1 MTRVL
6 VAAAASVALATTPLR
21 AQSIERALFLITRG
35 VDTLAVERASRAGRS
50 GEGTL
55 LVGGPVVARI
65 GQQVTLADSGTVE
78 RVVTTIW
85 KGARGDSVQQRSVLT
100 FYRDSALAH
109 VEKSAAPTLPPDQRF
124 RVTAGSI
131 PFVNLSG
138 LSVELLLQRAHALG
152 RDTARIPVIVLGG
165 GSMTATVARL
175 GADSVVMTM
184 GGVAIR
190 VHADSAGRLLG
201 AVVPSQSLVFERLP
215 ADAPAAAWTPR
226 SAATATVSYAA
237 PEGAPYTAEEVKVRT
252 PAGLTLA
259 GTLTIPTHRAGTRA
273 PAVVLITGSGAQ
285 DRDEGTPM
293 LEQWRPFRE
302 IADTLSRRGIAVLRL
317 DDRGVGGSDAGPATA
332 TSADYADDIRAA
344 LAWLRARPEVNAAR
358 LGLVGHSE
366 GAIIAPMVA
375 AGDARLRGIALIA
388 GTATPGRQIS
398 ESQIRYLF
406 DQDTTITRAHRDS
419 LLALA
424 MHEADSVFAIP
435 GWQHFFAS
443 YDPLPT
449 ARRVRVPTLILQ
461 GETDRQ
467 VPPQQARMLA
477 DAMRAAGNRR
487 VTVRTFPRMNHLMVE
502 DPTGDL
508 RHYRNLPS
516 YRVRKDL
523 LGMLA
528 DWLAKTL

>member
-1 MTRVL
+1 
-6 VAAAASVALATTPLR
+6 
-21 AQSIERALFLITRG
+21 
-35 VDTLAVERASRAGRS
+35 
-50 GEGTL
+50 
-55 LVGGPVVARI
+55 
-65 GQQVTLADSGTVE
+65 
-78 RVVTTIW
+78 
-85 KGARGDSVQQRSVLT
+85 
-100 FYRDSALAH
+100 
-109 VEKSAAPTLPPDQRF
+109 VEKSAAPSPPPDQRF
-124 RVTAGSI
+124 RVAPGSI

-138 LSVELLLQRAHALG
+138 MSVELLLHRARALG
-152 RDTARIPVIVLGG
+152 RDTVRIPVIVLGG
-165 GSMTATVARL
+165 GSTTATVARQ

-190 VHADSAGRLLG
+190 VHTDSVGRLLG
-201 AVVPSQSLVFERLP
+201 AVVPAQSLAFRRLP
-215 ADAPAAAWTPR
+215 GDAPVAAWTPR
-226 SAATATVSYAA
+226 PAATSSVSYGA
-237 PEGAPYTAEEVKVRT
+237 PAGAPYTAEDVMVRT

-259 GTLTIPTHRAGTRA
+259 GTLTMPAHRAGARV

-285 DRDEGTPM
+285 DRDENTPF

-317 DDRGVGGSDAGPATA
+317 DDRGVGASDAGSATA

-358 LGLVGHSE
+358 IGLVGHSE
-366 GAIIAPMVA
+366 GGIIAPMVA
-375 AGDARLRGIALIA
+375 AADARLRGIAVIA
-388 GTATPGRQIS
+388 ATATPGRQIS
-398 ESQIRYLF
+398 ESQIRYLV

-419 LLALA
+419 LLVLA

-449 ARRVRVPTLILQ
+449 VRRIRVPTLILQ

-467 VPPQQARMLA
+467 VPPAQARMLA

-508 RHYRNLPS
+508 RHYRDLTS

-523 LGMLA
+523 LGTLA
-528 DWLAKTL
+528 DWLATTL

>member
-1 MTRVL
+1 MNRIL
-6 VAAAASVALATTPLR
+6 VAAAASVALATTPLH
-21 AQSIERALFLITRG
+21 AQGAERAVFLITRG
-35 VDTLAVERASRAGRS
+35 ADTLAMERASNAGRA

-65 GQQVTLADSGTVE
+65 GQQVTLSESGTVE

-85 KGARGDSVQQRSVLT
+85 KGARGDTLQQRSVLT
-100 FYRDSALAH
+100 FQGDSAVAH
-109 VEKSAAPTLPPDQRF
+109 VEKSAAPTPPPDQRF
-124 RVTAGSI
+124 RVNAGSI

-138 LSVELLLQRAHALG
+138 LSVELLLRRARALG
-152 RDTARIPVIVLGG
+152 RDTVRIPVIVLGG
-165 GSMTATVARL
+165 GSMTATVVRL
-175 GADSVVMTM
+175 GADSVVMVM

-190 VHADSAGRLLG
+190 VHTDSAGRLLG
-201 AVVPSQSLVFERLP
+201 AMVPSQSLVFERLP
-215 ADAPAAAWTPR
+215 ADAPAAAWAPR
-226 SAATATVSYAA
+226 SVVTAPVSYAA
-237 PEGAPYTAEEVKVRT
+237 PAGAPYTAEDVKVRT
-252 PAGLTLA
+252 PDGLTLA
-259 GTLTIPTHRAGTRA
+259 GTLTVPAHRPGTRV

-285 DRDEGTPM
+285 DRDEMTPY

-317 DDRGVGGSDAGPATA
+317 DDRGVGGSDAGSATA
-332 TSADYADDIRAA
+332 TSADFADDIRAA
-344 LAWLRARPEVNAAR
+344 VAWLRARPEVNATR
-358 LGLVGHSE
+358 VGLVGHSE

-375 AGDARLRGIALIA
+375 AGDARLRGIVLLA
-388 GTATPGRQIS
+388 GTATTGRQIS

-406 DQDTTITRAHRDS
+406 DQDTTITRTHRDS
-419 LLALA
+419 LLVLA

-467 VPPQQARMLA
+467 VPPVQARMLA
-477 DAMRAAGNRR
+477 DAMRAAGNRH

-502 DPTGDL
+502 DATGDL
-508 RHYRNLPS
+508 RRYRDLPS

-523 LGMLA
+523 LGTLA
-528 DWLAKTL
+528 DWLAQTL